1 MPDHDTLIR
10 HTKRWLLEVV
20 IGHGFCPFAKAE
32 YDGGR
37 IHYELVE
44 AADRAGQIAG
54 VLAQCQALDADADRE
69 TSLLIFPDGVS
80 AFGDFLDLVERA
92 NRQLGKSGY
101 EGVYQLASFH
111 PNYLFADASDD
122 DPGNYTNRSPYPM
135 LHILRE
141 ASVEAALATYPNPEN
156 IPNRNIQL
164 TQTLGLAVM
173 QDLLAQC
180 VR

>member
-1 MPDHDTLIR
+1 M
-10 HTKRWLLEVV
+10 
-20 IGHGFCPFAKAE
+20 
-32 YDGGR
+32 
-37 IHYELVE
+37 
-44 AADRAGQIAG
+44 
-54 VLAQCQALDADADRE
+54 
-69 TSLLIFPDGVS
+69 
-80 AFGDFLDLVERA
+80 ERA

-111 PNYLFADASDD
+111 PSYLFADAGDD